1 MTDRTDV
8 IEGITERAEDLAEDY
23 TRDLSEF
30 VDKLVPKTLA
40 NAEYAARCSALMI
53 ALNRNL
59 ARCAAAFGEVH
70 EIKPE
75 EMVQL
80 VAGQFSRYHVMC
92 LNALRGEGS
101 TTQ

>member
-1 MTDRTDV
+1 MTARTDV
-8 IEGITERAEDLAEDY
+8 IEGITERTDELADDY

-30 VDKLVPKTLA
+30 VDKLVPTTLD

-59 ARCAAAFGEVH
+59 ARCAASFGEVH
-70 EIKPE
+70 QVATE

-80 VAGQFSRYHVMC
+80 VAAQFSRYHVLC
-92 LNALRGEGS
+92 LNALRGDGS